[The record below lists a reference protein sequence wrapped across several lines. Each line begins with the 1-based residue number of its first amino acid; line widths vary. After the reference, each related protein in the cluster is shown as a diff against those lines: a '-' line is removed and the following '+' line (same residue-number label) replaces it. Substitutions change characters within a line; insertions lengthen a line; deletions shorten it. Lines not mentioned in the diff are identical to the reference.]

1 MNFLIIFLFLMTKTK
16 SISSENNDYMN
27 SWRNLETFVSVGVNQ
42 LFKTSMKPTV
52 IKWLN
57 DSLIN
62 PKCSQAIEH
71 YIDSISNM
79 DYWAV
84 KST

>member
-1 MNFLIIFLFLMTKTK
+1 M
-16 SISSENNDYMN
+16 SSQNNDYLN
-27 SWRNLETFVSVGVNQ
+27 SWRNLETFVSFGVNQ

-57 DSLIN
+57 SSLIN
-62 PKCSQAIEH
+62 PKCSQAIED

-84 KST
+84 KSM